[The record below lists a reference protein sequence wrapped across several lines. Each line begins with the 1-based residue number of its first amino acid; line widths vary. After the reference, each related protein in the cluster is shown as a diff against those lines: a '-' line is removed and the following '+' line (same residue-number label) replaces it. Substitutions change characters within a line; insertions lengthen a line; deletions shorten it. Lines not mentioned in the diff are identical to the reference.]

1 MIEGYKTKEVKAAK
15 PKPKKEES
23 LPIFQKRQHWCFQ
36 KDGQLFKF
44 PSKEMAEKAYK
55 GE

>member
-1 MIEGYKTKEVKAAK
+1 MEKDYTTKELKTE
-15 PKPKKEES
+15 KKIEKKVE

-44 PSKEMAEKAYK
+44 PSKEMAEKAYI

>member
-1 MIEGYKTKEVKAAK
+1 MEKDYTTKELKTKVE
-15 PKPKKEES
+15 KKIE
-23 LPIFQKRQHWCFQ
+23 LPIYQKRQHWCFK
-36 KDGQLFKF
+36 KDGQLYKF